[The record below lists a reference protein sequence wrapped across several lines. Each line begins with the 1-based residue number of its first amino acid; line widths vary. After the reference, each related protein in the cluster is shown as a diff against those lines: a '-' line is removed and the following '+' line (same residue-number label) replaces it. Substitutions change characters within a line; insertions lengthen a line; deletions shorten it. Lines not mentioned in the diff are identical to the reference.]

1 MKLSDWAKQQGISY
15 KTAWRWFKNGTL
27 PVPHS
32 QAPTG
37 TIIVFPDADKLSNKV
52 VAIYARVSSH
62 DQKKD
67 DDLVADMIEVLTSF
81 CARLY
86 GRRSAKNKAK
96 KAIEAI
102 KCEEVV
108 S

>member
-15 KTAWRWFKNGTL
+15 KTAWRWFKNGT
-27 PVPHS
+27 
-32 QAPTG
+32 
-37 TIIVFPDADKLSNKV
+37 
-52 VAIYARVSSH
+52 
-62 DQKKD
+62 
-67 DDLVADMIEVLTSF
+67 
-81 CARLY
+81 RLY

-108 S
+108 SEW